1 MGFGGRCR
9 FCLILGLMR
18 WLGLGED
25 RISEFLEFQY
35 VGPQMSRMAQMGFG
49 GIFFGAGV
57 MYGLG
62 AWKDA
67 ATVGHDWIILC
78 FSYLCSSA

>member
-1 MGFGGRCR
+1 MTRRKLPAFSISVLICVICGKKISDHRFHGWAQMGFGGMCR

-35 VGPQMSRMAQMGFG
+35 VGPQMSRMGTD
-49 GIFFGAGV
+49 GV
-57 MYGLG
+57 
-62 AWKDA
+62 
-67 ATVGHDWIILC
+67 
-78 FSYLCSSA
+78 